1 MCELRVFME
10 NGNRE
15 QIMDDVVRIKV
26 NGGSITLVTL
36 LGETRQVS
44 GAIKEIDITKQEAV
58 LKRK

>member
-15 QIMDDVVRIKV
+15 QIMDDVVRIRV
-26 NGGSITLVTL
+26 NGSSITLVTL
-36 LGETRQVS
+36 LGDTRQVS
-44 GAIKEIDITKQEAV
+44 GVIKEIDITTQEAV